1 MLVHISSVD
10 YIYLTEIRG
19 KRGLKLE
26 VEVEVEF

>member
-10 YIYLTEIRG
+10 YIYLTEIQE

-26 VEVEVEF
+26 VEVDVEF